1 MKLSQQQLRFFETFG
16 FLHFPSLVKE
26 EIGWITEDFESIFA
40 TSGQVH
46 DGTQRSCIVPF
57 IDQRER
63 LCTLLDH
70 PSIDG
75 LISSILGDDFNYLG
89 GDGNFYTGDTRWH
102 SDGFH
107 TIGKYLKVA
116 FYLDSLTSDTGCLR
130 VIPGSHRA
138 DLEEW
143 SARQAR
149 DAPDLWGISQLEV
162 PHVALETQPGDVV
175 AFNHNLMHSSFGGNA
190 ARRMFTIN
198 CCAYC
203 ETPEEIEEL
212 EKFVAGGARFWKDQM
227 HSDIMRNTASPS
239 RMRHLEQVMAHES
252 HLPALSA
259 KARAEM
265 AEPARG

>member
-1 MKLSQQQLRFFETFG
+1 MKLSPQQLQFFDTFG
-16 FLHFPSLVKE
+16 YLHFPGLVKE
-26 EIGWITEDFESIFA
+26 EIGWIGEEFEAIFA
-40 TSGQVH
+40 DSGQIH

-70 PSIDG
+70 PKIHG
-75 LISSILGDDFNYLG
+75 LTASILGDDFNYLG
-89 GDGNFYTGDTRWH
+89 GDGNYYTGDTRWH

-107 TIGKYLKVA
+107 VVGHYLKVA
-116 FYLDSLTSDTGCLR
+116 FYLDPLTADSGCLR
-130 VIPGSHRA
+130 VIPGSQRI
-138 DLEEW
+138 DLQEW
-143 SARQAR
+143 MARQAR
-149 DAPDLWGISQLEV
+149 DAQDLWGISQQMV

-175 AFNHNLMHSSFGGNA
+175 AFNHNLMHASFGGSS

-203 ETPEEIEEL
+203 HTPAELQEL
-212 EKFVAGGARFWKDQM
+212 EDFVASGARFWKEQM
-227 HSDIMRNTASPS
+227 HSALMRDTASPA
-239 RMRHLEQVMAHES
+239 RMRHLQQVMEHES
-252 HLPALSA
+252 HLPALAA